1 MAPTQSTIFPGN
13 CPEDTDLEYQQSY
26 TWLPYRGYCY
36 LFIQD
41 EIEWADAASS
51 CVRHGKIHAEYFV
64 TILESLYSKYVVLR
78 LSLICVFNIV
88 TTSRFLFLR
97 WSVG

>member
-1 MAPTQSTIFPGN
+1 MAPTESTIFPGN

-51 CVRHGKIHAEYFV
+51 CVRHGKIHAE
-64 TILESLYSKYVVLR
+64 
-78 LSLICVFNIV
+78 
-88 TTSRFLFLR
+88 
-97 WSVG
+97 